1 MPDIFNPIPDIFNKV
16 TNIADRLNNRL
27 IWQFARTR
35 RPIATERPIVSFTF
49 DDVPDTA
56 WTNGAAILEK
66 YRARGTF
73 YIAGGLEGR
82 IEADRRLISAEGC
95 RDLFTR
101 GHEIG
106 CHTFSHRKV
115 SSLSSRTFAGDLG
128 QNEAFLSGA
137 GISRRPTNFAFP
149 YNAASPRLRPVLKR
163 RYTTCRAAGEAINR
177 GTVDPFMLKA
187 VEIRQP
193 EDHALGLTRWIDD
206 VAANPGWLIFFT
218 HDITASPTSY
228 GCRPETLERLVSHA
242 LERQCD
248 ILPVCDALDRFG
260 WKDARP

>member
-1 MPDIFNPIPDIFNKV
+1 MPEIFTTL
-16 TNIADRLNNRL
+16 TNIADRVNNRL
-27 IWQFARTR
+27 VWQFARTR
-35 RPIATERPIVSFTF
+35 RPIATERPIISFTF

-56 WTNGAAILEK
+56 LTNGAAILEK
-66 YRARGTF
+66 YGARGTF

-82 IEADRRLISAEGC
+82 IEPDRRLISADGC
-95 RDLFTR
+95 RELFAR

-115 SSLSSRTFAGDLG
+115 STLGSRTFARDLAR
-128 QNEAFLSGA
+128 NEAFLTDA
-137 GISRRPTNFAFP
+137 GISRKPSNFAFP
-149 YNAASPRLRPVLKR
+149 YNAASPRLRRVLKK

-177 GTVDPFMLKA
+177 GAVDPFMLKA

-193 EDHALGLTRWIDD
+193 EDHAAGLTRWIDD

-218 HDITASPTSY
+218 HDIAATPTPY

-242 LERQCD
+242 RERQCD
-248 ILPVCDALDRFG
+248 ILPVCEAVQCFG
-260 WKDARP
+260 WKEAHP

>member
-1 MPDIFNPIPDIFNKV
+1 MPDILEKV
-16 TNIADRLNNRL
+16 ASITDRLNNKL
-27 IWQFARTR
+27 IWKFARAR
-35 RPIATERPIVSFTF
+35 RPIATDRPIVTFTF

-66 YRARGTF
+66 YDARGTF

-82 IEADRRLISAEGC
+82 IEPDRSLISADGC
-95 RDLFTR
+95 RDLFLR

-115 SSLSSRTFAGDLG
+115 GSLSNHAFAGDLDRNG
-128 QNEAFLSGA
+128 AFLMDA

-149 YNAASPRLRPVLKR
+149 YNAASPRIRQVLRQ
-163 RYTTCRAAGEAINR
+163 RYATCRAGGEAINR
-177 GTVDPFMLKA
+177 STVDPWMLKA

-218 HDITASPTSY
+218 HDIAAAPTPY
-228 GCRPETLERLVSHA
+228 GSKPETLERLVSHA
-242 LERQCD
+242 IDRQCE
-248 ILPVCDALDRFG
+248 ILPVCEALNRFG
-260 WKDARP
+260 WKEACS